1 MNIPCILIPILVG
14 LICGILGYLLGKLNS
29 KGDDSLAA
37 SLQAD
42 LDACKAN
49 TKNLNAKISSLE
61 ADLVSANLKA
71 KASASVPKSFVAEA
85 PAFVF
90 DSALAAT
97 VLGKKIKQDDL
108 KIVEG
113 IGPKIEALF
122 NDAGI
127 KSWYDLSQSSTER
140 LQSILD
146 SGGENYAIHNPSTWA
161 KQALFAY
168 EGKWKELKEW
178 QENLIGGKE

>member
-1 MNIPCILIPILVG
+1 MNIPCILIPALVG
-14 LICGILGYLLGKLNS
+14 LICGILGYLLGKMNS
-29 KGDDSLAA
+29 KGDDSLAL

-49 TKNLNAKISSLE
+49 TRNLTAKIASLE
-61 ADLVSANLKA
+61 ADLAAKA
-71 KASASVPKSFVAEA
+71 KIAPSVQSFAAAAA
-85 PAFVF
+85 PTILF

-97 VLGKKIKQDDL
+97 VYGKKIKENDL

-127 KSWYDLSQSSTER
+127 KTWYELSQASTEK

-146 SGGENYAIHNPSTWA
+146 GGGENYAIHNPGTWA
-161 KQALFAY
+161 KQALLAY
-168 EGKWKELKEW
+168 EGKWEELKDW
-178 QENLIGGKE
+178 QDALDGGKE

>member
-1 MNIPCILIPILVG
+1 MNLPCILIPILVG
-14 LICGILGYLLGKLNS
+14 IICGILGYLLGKLNS
-29 KGDDSLAA
+29 KEDDSLATT
-37 SLQAD
+37 LQAD

-49 TKNLNAKISSLE
+49 TKNLNTKIASLE
-61 ADLVSANLKA
+61 ADLAAAHA

-85 PAFVF
+85 PSALF
-90 DSALAAT
+90 DSALAAN

-122 NDAGI
+122 NTAGI
-127 KSWYDLSQSSTER
+127 NTWRELSESSTEK

-146 SGGENYAIHNPSTWA
+146 AGGENYAMHNPSTWA
-161 KQALFAY
+161 RQALFAY
-168 EGKWKELKEW
+168 QGKWQELKEW
-178 QENLIGGKE
+178 QENLLGGKE

>member
-1 MNIPCILIPILVG
+1 VG

-61 ADLVSANLKA
+61 ADLAAAHA
-71 KASASVPKSFVAEA
+71 KASPSIPKSFAA
-85 PAFVF
+85 DLPTAVF
-90 DSALAAT
+90 DSSLAAGI
-97 VLGKKIKQDDL
+97 LGKKIKQDDL

-122 NDAGI
+122 NEAGI
-127 KSWYDLSQSSTER
+127 KTWYDLSQSSTEK
-140 LQSILD
+140 LQSILN

-161 KQALFAY
+161 RQALLAF
-168 EGKWKELKEW
+168 EGKWQELKDW
-178 QENLIGGKE
+178 QESLLGGKE

>member
-1 MNIPCILIPILVG
+1 MNLPCILIPIIVG

-61 ADLVSANLKA
+61 ADLAAAHAKVSA
-71 KASASVPKSFVAEA
+71 SIPKSFAA
-85 PAFVF
+85 DLPTAVF
-90 DSALAAT
+90 DSSLAAGI
-97 VLGKKIKQDDL
+97 LGKKIKQDDL

-113 IGPKIEALF
+113 IGPKIEALL
-122 NDAGI
+122 NESGI
-127 KSWYDLSQSSTER
+127 KTWYDLSQSSTEK
-140 LQSILD
+140 LQSILNA
-146 SGGENYAIHNPSTWA
+146 GGENYAIHNPSTWA
-161 KQALFAY
+161 RQALLAF
-168 EGKWKELKEW
+168 EGKWQELKDW
-178 QENLIGGKE
+178 QESLLGGKE